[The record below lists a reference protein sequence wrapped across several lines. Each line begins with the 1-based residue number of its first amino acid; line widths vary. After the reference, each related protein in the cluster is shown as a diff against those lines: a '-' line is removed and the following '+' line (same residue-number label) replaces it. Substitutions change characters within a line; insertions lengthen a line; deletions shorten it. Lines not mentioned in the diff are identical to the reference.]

1 MKKEVFQTN
10 SQKCTWCVWVPAP
23 SSESQ
28 ELLLSQGLL
37 EEIQHR
43 VSRALRAAVACRCQ
57 LWGGLLP
64 LPWGLLLLL
73 CLFLS
78 DLVPAAAQEANQVWD
93 LMT

>member
-1 MKKEVFQTN
+1 MDEKRGVSSKLTEMHL
-10 SQKCTWCVWVPAP
+10 AP

-78 DLVPAAAQEANQVWD
+78 DLVPAAAQEADQVWD